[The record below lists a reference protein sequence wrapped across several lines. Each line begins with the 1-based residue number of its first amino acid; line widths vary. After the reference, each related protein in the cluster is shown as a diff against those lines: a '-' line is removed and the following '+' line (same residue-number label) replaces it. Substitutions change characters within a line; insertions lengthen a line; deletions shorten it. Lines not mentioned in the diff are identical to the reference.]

1 MEPLIPSTA
10 REALRKYIDLNHG
23 TEKETT
29 ARRMVAVKVTRKPG
43 VAGLIGKIVYWR
55 VFFAKSDDGEPGKGK
70 LLRDDGSVTVVTAL
84 LGQTNRGNVLHS
96 HLCS

>member
-1 MEPLIPSTA
+1 M
-10 REALRKYIDLNHG
+10 RKYIDLNHG

-55 VFFAKSDDGEPGKGK
+55 VFFAE
-70 LLRDDGSVTVVTAL
+70 
-84 LGQTNRGNVLHS
+84 
-96 HLCS
+96 